1 MKHITSYNIFEN
13 KTRTSPLTEE
23 EFLDIFNKNCTQFN
37 FKNDMLYRGC
47 GEIGEYALY
56 KEAEREGTYGSSYA
70 YHDFFNQRKEYP
82 VPRYKSAIGST
93 SPLHAGVFGQ
103 NNSAV
108 YLVIPF
114 DNSKIVF
121 CPTPDMASGG
131 AFRNKDGGIYSDDM
145 FVMQE
150 YSSNFKVDRTQL
162 QKGADIL
169 KSKLGR
175 GSADV
180 SHVEFFTNAD
190 LLLYRLGSSS
200 SGKPPHIVYNMKL
213 NESELN
219 KALKRFKKLINK

>member
-1 MKHITSYNIFEN
+1 MKHITPHKLFEN

-23 EFLDIFNKNCTQFN
+23 EFLDIFKKNCTQFN
-37 FKNDMLYRGC
+37 FDNDMLYRGC

-56 KEAEREGTYGSSYA
+56 KETEREGTYGSSYG
-70 YHDFFNQRKEYP
+70 YHDFFNKRKDYP
-82 VPRYKSAIGST
+82 VPRYKSIIGST

-121 CPTPDMASGG
+121 CPCADMASGSRYNSKG
-131 AFRNKDGGIYSDDM
+131 DIYSDDM

-150 YSSNFKVDRTQL
+150 YSSDFKVNRTEL
-162 QKGADIL
+162 QIGSDLL
-169 KSKLGR
+169 KSKLGK
-175 GSADV
+175 GGDV
-180 SHVEFFTNAD
+180 SHVEFFTNAN

-200 SGKPPHIVYNMKL
+200 SGKPPYIVNNMIL
-213 NESELN
+213 GRVELN
-219 KALKRFKKLINK
+219 KSLDRLKKLIN